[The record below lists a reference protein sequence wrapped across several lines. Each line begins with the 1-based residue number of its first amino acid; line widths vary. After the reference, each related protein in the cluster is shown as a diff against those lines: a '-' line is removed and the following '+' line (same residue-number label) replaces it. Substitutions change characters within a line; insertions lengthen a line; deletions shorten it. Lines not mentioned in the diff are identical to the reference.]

1 MTSWLVKFLLPSR
14 LWRVSFPCKV
24 KSTGWVVTANSEW
37 SKVSGFGMLQGVAK
51 SFTETGEYRNAGRDG
66 YRKLRIIA
74 SIMVWLSLQ
83 TLMLYAYFVVAFS
96 G

>member
-1 MTSWLVKFLLPSR
+1 
-14 LWRVSFPCKV
+14 
-24 KSTGWVVTANSEW
+24 
-37 SKVSGFGMLQGVAK
+37 MLQVVAK
-51 SFTETGEYRNAGRDG
+51 SFTETGECRNAGRDG

-74 SIMVWLSLQ
+74 SIMVWLSLE